1 MLYDYI
7 TALQCIN
14 NRKKNNFYL
23 SYTSSHKKI
32 INRMRGGGEGGE
44 GWSVDFGCVTMIS
57 T

>member
-32 INRMRGGGEGGE
+32 INRMRGGEGGE